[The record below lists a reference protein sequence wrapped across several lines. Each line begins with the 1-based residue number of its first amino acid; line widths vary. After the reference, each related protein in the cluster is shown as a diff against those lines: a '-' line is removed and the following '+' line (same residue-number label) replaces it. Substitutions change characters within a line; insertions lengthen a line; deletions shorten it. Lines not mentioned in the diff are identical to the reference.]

1 MQPNVLHQI
10 DNLPVVKMNDYVNP
24 IEYGSISWRRIHSF
38 ESDLDED
45 FNEKIG
51 GMKSHVNFKKLLN
64 FLDGLELGFLSLQF
78 MTGFQIRMNSL
89 HN

>member
-1 MQPNVLHQI
+1 
-10 DNLPVVKMNDYVNP
+10 MNDYVNT
-24 IEYGSISWRRIHSF
+24 IEYGSVSWRNTHSF
-38 ESDLDED
+38 YSDLDEA

-51 GMKSHVNFKKLLN
+51 GMKFHVNFAQLLI

-78 MTGFQIRMNSL
+78 MMGFQIRMNSL